1 MTLFLIVLIVFLC
14 IQTSKHLDYKA
25 KSIEYNRRNK
35 SNAKK
40 QYDLSCETIR
50 QMGKAYREGIT
61 QLTTKEFFQDSYG
74 KLNTD
79 WRYNEKNTLKNE
91 NYLEY
96 RLEYQERMWV
106 VATARA
112 CGMNPNRK
120 SIGYLYNQ
128 GIWEAIPENYS
139 EAFQIEWKNKYH
151 LNLDDKQL
159 KVLLQTSIL
168 LKKVILSDEENS
180 NSYVAYNNP
189 KALDYVA
196 QKFNLPNNEEKC
208 AIDSFPYESLQ
219 DLLFVYTCRNAKE
232 EQYKHIPLSMICEN
246 PTEEQKKIQYKKC
259 SYEEN
264 IYKKIQQKNDIIDKY
279 DL

>member
-1 MTLFLIVLIVFLC
+1 MTFFLIIFIIFLC

-25 KSIEYNRRNK
+25 KSKEYSRLNK

-40 QYDLSCETIR
+40 QYDLSCEIIR
-50 QMGKAYREGIT
+50 QMGKVYREGIT
-61 QLTTKEFFQDSYG
+61 QLTAKEFFQDSYG

-91 NYLEY
+91 KYLKY

-120 SIGYLYNQ
+120 SIDYLYNQ

-139 EAFQIEWKNKYH
+139 EVFQIEWKEKYK

-168 LKKVILSDEENS
+168 LKKLILSDEENG

-246 PTEEQKKIQYKKC
+246 PTEKQKQTQYAKLSYTETLFHKTQQRDEIEKK
-259 SYEEN
+259 
-264 IYKKIQQKNDIIDKY
+264 YK
-279 DL
+279 L